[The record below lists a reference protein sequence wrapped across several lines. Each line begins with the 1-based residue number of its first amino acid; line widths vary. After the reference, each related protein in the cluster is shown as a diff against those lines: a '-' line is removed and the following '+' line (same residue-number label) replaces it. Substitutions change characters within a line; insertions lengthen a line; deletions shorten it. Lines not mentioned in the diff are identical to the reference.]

1 VWQIVVDL
9 RTKFLCVLIFFAFS
23 RGCGES
29 HSLISSPSIGRFSTM
44 PTRSAPIGDSTPVL
58 PAGTPAPPVSG
69 TGRPRGADARPPI
82 WRLPDAR
89 DDHLLRLTDSTGIQ
103 HATFTI
109 PNYRHGYARTTT
121 RMIVLG
127 IGRRHI
133 VSSYADDSKEPAGSD
148 GKTGRLVLSKPL
160 D

>member
-1 VWQIVVDL
+1 
-9 RTKFLCVLIFFAFS
+9 
-23 RGCGES
+23 
-29 HSLISSPSIGRFSTM
+29 
-44 PTRSAPIGDSTPVL
+44 
-58 PAGTPAPPVSG
+58 
-69 TGRPRGADARPPI
+69 
-82 WRLPDAR
+82 
-89 DDHLLRLTDSTGIQ
+89 LLRLTDSTGMIQ

-133 VSSYADDSKEPAGSD
+133 VSPYADDSKEPAGSD